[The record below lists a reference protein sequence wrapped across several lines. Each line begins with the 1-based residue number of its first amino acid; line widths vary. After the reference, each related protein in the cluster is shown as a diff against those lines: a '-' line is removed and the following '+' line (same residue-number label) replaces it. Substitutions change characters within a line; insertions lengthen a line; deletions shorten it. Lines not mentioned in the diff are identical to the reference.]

1 MSGCEVGCSV
11 GQSAGRN
18 GVLVVSKVGTMSD
31 SAMVLVLVAQV
42 VSSVCVLEVLR
53 EVHLWLV
60 GLMSC
65 VAVEQAMVLS
75 VVAMVKHAVGIV
87 GWRVGAR
94 GSVGRGCVYVRL
106 EKAASIA
113 NWRAVAVGVE
123 IPVVLVLVE
132 ILAAGMEPVKTICH
146 HRAAKKTRERL
157 SSAGVLGLLRVCEG

>member
-1 MSGCEVGCSV
+1 M
-11 GQSAGRN
+11 
-18 GVLVVSKVGTMSD
+18 VSKVGTVSD
-31 SAMVLVLVAQV
+31 SAMVLVLVAQM
-42 VSSVCVLEVLR
+42 VSSVCVLVVLKVLC

-60 GLMSC
+60 GLVSC

-94 GSVGRGCVYVRL
+94 RSVGRGCVYVRL
-106 EKAASIA
+106 EKTAGVAD
-113 NWRAVAVGVE
+113 WRAVAVGVE

-146 HRAAKKTRERL
+146 HRAAKSTRERL
-157 SSAGVLGLLRVCEG
+157 SSAGVLGLSRVSEG